1 MIGLNFYSPSEKI
14 RLMRKKLRIKQAEI
28 EGVNMTRAFI
38 SMMESG
44 KRTVSKASS
53 KALAERFNEIGRR
66 ISVNL
71 DLDDEYFSRQ
81 PDEDA
86 RFYCEEEL
94 HKDNNRKNL
103 EELISIA
110 KQFKL
115 DDLLARMYKI
125 DGDKYFHEHEYTKSF
140 MSLSNALGK
149 YKELKDDKSQI
160 VIYNSMGTCKTRMN
174 EYEEAIF
181 YYKQAISYAEQENDD
196 ITFVKAM
203 NNLSLAYYHIKQ
215 YDKCIKTIDENILSN
230 VECNETNRK
239 IIIQAKVTKAVSL
252 YDLNR
257 KEEAVKEYF
266 NIIEEIKGEDEVLLA
281 VLYNNISRYYL
292 EINDFQQGLKYVTEA
307 QRLKSK
313 VDKQTL
319 PNTINTKGQVFFKQ
333 GFYDESIML
342 FELAIDV
349 AEEYKKFDMLL
360 ENYKDLVKAYE
371 STNELDK
378 VKSAMENFLNTLE
391 QYDIEMGKSY
401 ALYKL
406 AEVSAKQGNSSKS
419 IEYLNKLEPFLE
431 K

>member
-1 MIGLNFYSPSEKI
+1 
-14 RLMRKKLRIKQAEI
+14 
-28 EGVNMTRAFI
+28 MTRAFI

-44 KRTVSKASS
+44 KRNVSKASS
-53 KALAERFNEIGRR
+53 KALAEKFNEIGRR

-94 HKDNNRKNL
+94 HKDNDHKKL
-103 EELISIA
+103 EELANIA

-115 DDLLARMYKI
+115 DDLLARIYKI
-125 DGDKYFHEHEYTKSF
+125 DGDKYFAEKEYTKAF

-149 YKELKDDKSQI
+149 YKELKDDKDQV

-181 YYKQAISYAEQENDD
+181 YYKQAISYALQENDD
-196 ITFVKAM
+196 TTFLKAM
-203 NNLSLAYYHIKQ
+203 NNLSLSYYHTKQ
-215 YDKCIKTIDENILSN
+215 YDKCINTIDENILNSN
-230 VECNETNRK
+230 KGSEINRG
-239 IIIQAKVTKAVSL
+239 IIIQAMVTKAVSL
-252 YDLNR
+252 YDLGR

-266 NIIEEIKGEDEVLLA
+266 SIIEEIKDEDEELLS
-281 VLYNNISRYYL
+281 VLYNNISKYYL
-292 EINDFQQGLKYVTEA
+292 ETNDFQQGLKYVTEA

-313 VDKQTL
+313 VSKHTL

-342 FELAIDV
+342 FELAIDI

-360 ENYKDLVKAYE
+360 ENYKDLVKVYE
-371 STNELDK
+371 STNDLDK
-378 VKSAMENFLNTLE
+378 VKIAMESFLNTLE

-406 AEVSAKQGNSSKS
+406 AEVSAKQGDSIKS
-419 IEYLNKLEPFLE
+419 IEFLNKLEPFLG